1 MSISWRVPV
10 LLLAGVVLIVF
21 WPQPTTAAR
30 WLLVVIVLVVLDL
43 LLAPSPRKLK
53 IIRDEVVPVRVGEQS
68 ESRLRLTNPG
78 RRMRADVR
86 DAWQPSAGAVD
97 NRHRLVLEN
106 GNETEVATK
115 LNPTRR
121 GSLRASS
128 VTVRSW
134 GPLRLASRQTT
145 FDLEGELRSLPEF
158 PARKHLPTAL
168 AKLQFVEG
176 QALAKQRGQGTEFD
190 SLREWVDGD
199 DVRSIDWRATAR
211 QAEGIIVKT
220 WRPERDRHVV
230 MVLDTSRVAAVRL
243 GDVTRLDAQM
253 DAALLLSVLCAKAGD
268 SVSMIA
274 GDVDVKARVV
284 KPGPRDVLREMSH
297 AMAPLDPDLVEAD
310 WSNLGAALTQF
321 GKKVSLIV
329 IFTPIDPTVLSE
341 SLLPVLTQLAKRQHI
356 VLAHALDPTA
366 ADLTQ
371 RRETVED
378 IYLAAA
384 AEYSQNRTQDA
395 VRGLRAT
402 GVTTIQAPPDDLP
415 MAIVDHYLN
424 LKSQGLL

>member
-53 IIRDEVVPVRVGEQS
+53 ITRDEVVPVRVGEQS

-341 SLLPVLTQLAKRQHI
+341 SLLPV
-356 VLAHALDPTA
+356 
-366 ADLTQ
+366 
-371 RRETVED
+371 
-378 IYLAAA
+378 
-384 AEYSQNRTQDA
+384 
-395 VRGLRAT
+395 
-402 GVTTIQAPPDDLP
+402 
-415 MAIVDHYLN
+415 
-424 LKSQGLL
+424 

>member
-10 LLLAGVVLIVF
+10 LLLLGVVPVLFWPLQTTVAKWLIVVL
-21 WPQPTTAAR
+21 A
-30 WLLVVIVLVVLDL
+30 LVVLDL
-43 LLAPSPRKLK
+43 VLAPSPRKLK
-53 IIRDEVVPVRVGEQS
+53 ITRDAVTPVRVGEVS
-68 ESRLRLTNPG
+68 ESRLRFTNPG
-78 RRMRADVR
+78 RRMKVDIR
-86 DAWQPSAGAVD
+86 DAWQPSAGATN
-97 NRHRLVLEN
+97 NRHSLALEN
-106 GNETEVATK
+106 EIETEVATR
-115 LNPTRR
+115 LEPTRR

-145 FDLEGELRSLPEF
+145 FELEGELRSLPEF

-211 QAEGIIVKT
+211 QSEGLIVKT

-230 MVLDTSRVAAVRL
+230 MVLDTSRVSAVRL

-274 GDVDVKARVV
+274 GDLDVKTRVV
-284 KPGPRDVLREMSH
+284 KPGPQDVLREMSH

-329 IFTPIDPTVLSE
+329 LFTPVDPTVLSE
-341 SLLPVLTQLAKRQHI
+341 SLLPVLAQLSKRQHVVI
-356 VLAHALDPTA
+356 AHAIDPTA
-366 ADLTQ
+366 HELAEN
-371 RRETVED
+371 RETVED

-384 AEYSQNRTQDA
+384 AEYSRHRLRDA

-402 GVTTIQAPPDDLP
+402 GVTSIQAPPEDLP
-415 MAIVDHYLN
+415 MAVIDHYLN